1 MEVKS
6 VGSSKFLLLSWGD
19 VERGADALA
28 EKIVDGGCSVDTIIG
43 VLRGGMIVADFLS
56 DILDVR
62 EVYVIGCRSYT
73 GTVST
78 ELKIYHD
85 LALERLDGRNV
96 LLVDDVADTGS
107 TLDAAVEKIL
117 KPRNPNSVTT
127 ATLLKKPW
135 SRYTP
140 DYFVDETDA
149 WIVFPWERLEA
160 VKTVGKIFVE
170 NMGFDAAVDELA
182 ALTRLDKRKVLSV
195 IKVLQ
200 RT

>member
-1 MEVKS
+1 MEIKS
-6 VGSSKFLLLSWGD
+6 VGGRKFLVLSWRD
-19 VERGADALA
+19 VELGADALA
-28 EKIVDGGCSVDTIIG
+28 EKIVDGRCSVDTIIG

-85 LALERLDGRNV
+85 LALDRLDGRNV

-117 KPRNPNSVTT
+117 KPRNPERVTT

-140 DYFVDETDA
+140 DYYVEETDA
-149 WIVFPWERLEA
+149 WIVFPWERVEA

-170 NMGFDAAVDELA
+170 NMGFDVAVDELA
-182 ALTRLDKRKVLSV
+182 TLSRLAREKVLSV
-195 IKVLQ
+195 IKPLQ

>member
-1 MEVKS
+1 MELKS
-6 VGSSKFLLLSWGD
+6 LGKSRLLILSWRD
-19 VERGADALA
+19 VERGTDALA
-28 EKIVDGGCSVDTIIG
+28 EKILDNGYRVDTLIG

-62 EVYVIGCRSYT
+62 EVYVIGCRSYM

-85 LALERLDGRNV
+85 LVLERLDGRNV

-107 TLDAAVEKIL
+107 TLDAAVDKII
-117 KPRNPNSVTT
+117 KPRNPNTVRT

-135 SRYTP
+135 SRFTP
-140 DYFVDETDA
+140 HYFVEETDA

-182 ALTRLDKRKVLSV
+182 MLSRLDRKKVLSV
-195 IKVLQ
+195 IKPLQ